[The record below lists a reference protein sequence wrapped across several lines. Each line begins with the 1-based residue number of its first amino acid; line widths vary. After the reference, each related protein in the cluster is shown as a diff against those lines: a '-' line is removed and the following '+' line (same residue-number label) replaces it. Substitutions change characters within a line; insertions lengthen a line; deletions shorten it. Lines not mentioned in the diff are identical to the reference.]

1 MILARGPY
9 LRSLFKIHTMKKFL
23 KITVLVLLL
32 LVGAAF
38 AVPYLFKD
46 QIIAKVKTA
55 INENIEAKVD
65 FQDLDIS
72 LFRHFPR
79 LSIGLESVYVKGLHQ
94 FSKDTLI
101 AAKQIDVAVN
111 LMSAISGGTIEVYS
125 VNLDAP
131 RIHAVIDESGKAN
144 WEITKADTS
153 TVTEDAGEPFS
164 MKLK

>member
-1 MILARGPY
+1 
-9 LRSLFKIHTMKKFL
+9 
-23 KITVLVLLL
+23 
-32 LVGAAF
+32 
-38 AVPYLFKD
+38 
-46 QIIAKVKTA
+46 
-55 INENIEAKVD
+55 
-65 FQDLDIS
+65 
-72 LFRHFPR
+72 
-79 LSIGLESVYVKGLHQ
+79 LESVYVKGLYQ

-153 TVTEDAGEPFS
+153 TVTEDAG
-164 MKLK
+164 